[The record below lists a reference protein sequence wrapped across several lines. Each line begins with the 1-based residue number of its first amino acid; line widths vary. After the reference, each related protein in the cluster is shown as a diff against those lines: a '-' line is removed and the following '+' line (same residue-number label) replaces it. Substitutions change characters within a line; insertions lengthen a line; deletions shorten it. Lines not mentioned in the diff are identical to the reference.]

1 MDFFLSSNL
10 IVGFI
15 LIQPILDLVTS
26 LAVRN
31 MELPITLGLVI
42 RSLFMVYLC
51 IYVLAT
57 KSNNNKLIILDNK
70 VKPSAPIAIPYTIFF
85 EFLVSLLKGTKTPEQ
100 QSML

>member
-1 MDFFLSSNL
+1 MDFLLSSNL

-42 RSLFMVYLC
+42 RTYVFMY
-51 IYVLAT
+51 
-57 KSNNNKLIILDNK
+57 
-70 VKPSAPIAIPYTIFF
+70 
-85 EFLVSLLKGTKTPEQ
+85 
-100 QSML
+100 

>member
-1 MDFFLSSNL
+1 MDFLLSSNL

-26 LAVRN
+26 LAVWN

-57 KSNNNKLIILDNK
+57 KSNNNKLIKYSKIALSMILIYITFFPRTFLQFFHLAYNK
-70 VKPSAPIAIPYTIFF
+70 SC
-85 EFLVSLLKGTKTPEQ
+85 LS
-100 QSML
+100 

>member
-1 MDFFLSSNL
+1 MDFLLSSNL

-51 IYVLAT
+51 IYVLVT
-57 KSNNNKLIILDNK
+57 KSNNNKLIFKDSFKYDINLYN
-70 VKPSAPIAIPYTIFF
+70 IFF
-85 EFLVSLLKGTKTPEQ
+85 SIYYL
-100 QSML
+100 